1 MPERE
6 EISEGPGSGEA
17 DAEGR
22 DLRGGATA
30 VDLEGVDQV
39 FYGLPVT
46 LIGDPRVQH
55 HHALAALGCCSTEN
69 TVAPSTPQSC
79 QVCIFPE

>member
-1 MPERE
+1 
-6 EISEGPGSGEA
+6 
-17 DAEGR
+17 
-22 DLRGGATA
+22 
-30 VDLEGVDQV
+30 V